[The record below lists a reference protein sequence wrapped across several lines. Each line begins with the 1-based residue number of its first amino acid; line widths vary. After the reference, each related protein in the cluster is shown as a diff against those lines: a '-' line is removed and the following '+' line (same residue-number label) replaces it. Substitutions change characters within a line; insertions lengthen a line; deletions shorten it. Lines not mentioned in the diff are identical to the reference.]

1 MRATAQLQIAIALG
15 VMTAC
20 TTSPAAKDLPAII
33 VRPDAQSRA
42 ELQAAVS
49 KALNRTSV
57 ILAEDALTHDSSLS
71 IEPVRLRDL
80 QGSLAQGRAQGRET
94 RMPEQFYLLK
104 SGHRCVLV
112 HERTGQRMQ
121 LVNTQ
126 CAEKR

>member
-15 VMTAC
+15 VITAC

-33 VRPDAQSRA
+33 VRPDARSRA

-57 ILAEDALTHDSSLS
+57 ILAEDALTHNSSLS
-71 IEPVRLRDL
+71 IEPVRLRDR

-94 RMPEQFYLLK
+94 RMPEQFHLLK
-104 SGHRCVLV
+104 SGHHCVLV
-112 HERTGQRMQ
+112 HESTGQRTE
-121 LVNTQ
+121 LANTK